1 MRFPPFHWEP
11 IVVLIKFASAPCI
24 FGHKWQAQPG
34 YKAVCLSC
42 CDLYGNGNKPSLCYR
57 RWRWN
62 LDGDV
67 NSEAES
73 CGFLFVWV
81 IKVKTWKHV
90 LSFLS
95 CWNILILDWP
105 MEMLSCFHSVL
116 HWRCLKGS
124 ILLVNGHLK
133 MTPGKRNQTCR
144 KDGWH
149 PSELGPQ
156 KTSLFNPEGLMGVSG
171 IISDNLVLCFSRLCS
186 VLWDYC
192 VAFPQDP
199 AAHWGI
205 NTYFYQPWADDDLS
219 IFIHAFFSHRKYE

>member
-1 MRFPPFHWEP
+1 MKMEP
-11 IVVLIKFASAPCI
+11 GWWRKLGGWIMWISFCL
-24 FGHKWQAQPG
+24 G
-34 YKAVCLSC
+34 YKGKNMKTCVVFPQLLEHFNSWLAH
-42 CDLYGNGNKPSLCYR
+42 GN
-57 RWRWN
+57 
-62 LDGDV
+62 
-67 NSEAES
+67 AE
-73 CGFLFVWV
+73 L
-81 IKVKTWKHV
+81 
-90 LSFLS
+90 LSFSSALKVS
-95 CWNILILDWP
+95 KRL
-105 MEMLSCFHSVL
+105 HSSGE
-116 HWRCLKGS
+116 WAF
-124 ILLVNGHLK
+124 K